1 MVVLPL
7 SEFIIRVSAVVVPE
21 ILVKIMSLDAD
32 SAGLVQETLFGKV
45 VVRSNRFSGIGV
57 SGRCGKK
64 LVIIVT
70 AVYRVNSPLK
80 RVLSAYRKDCA
91 RI

>member
-45 VVRSNRFSGIGV
+45 VVE
-57 SGRCGKK
+57 
-64 LVIIVT
+64 VT
-70 AVYRVNSPLK
+70 DFPA
-80 RVLSAYRKDCA
+80 SA
-91 RI
+91 